1 MNYRTRIIAAT
12 LVLAAGTATV
22 AGARDFDKTWPKEIK
37 EKKAKILVYQPQ
49 LETFDDNRLTA
60 RSAVSVTMKDAAP
73 VFGAVW
79 FDARIEVDRD
89 DREVKLK
96 ETKVT
101 DVKFPTASPEGLAEL
116 RKVIEDEVPKW
127 GDKLNYDELVALMT
141 AVDQEKM
148 TSEQLNNAP
157 PEIIYK
163 NVPSILVL
171 IDGKPIAQD
180 VPDSPVKRVINTP
193 FFIVEQGSTWYLK
206 GAETWYDSKDVL
218 GPYEKSRNKPSKT
231 VVDMADKMVAK
242 PPEDAPKSDKK
253 VIPEVVVRTAP
264 AELIQTEGD
273 PDYQPVE
280 GTTLLFV
287 KDSDTNIIMDTGT
300 QMHFILIAGRWYA
313 SKTLE
318 GPWKYV
324 NGFDLPA
331 DFAKIPA
338 DSPLGE
344 EVLAS
349 IPGTQAAREAL
360 LENQIPTTAEVDRKT
375 ATVTVTYDGEPQFK
389 AIEGTSMSYAINT
402 DKSVLLIDNKYY
414 CCDQAIWFESDS
426 PNGPWA
432 VSTATPPNI
441 ASLPPDV
448 PVYNVKYVQVYEE
461 TPDVVYVG
469 YTPAYTGSYI
479 YNGCV
484 VYGTGYYY
492 QPWYGAYYYPR
503 PVTFGF
509 SVHYSPYGGW
519 GMSFGM
525 SYGWFSMSVG
535 GYGHPGYW
543 GAGGYHA
550 GYHHGYRHGFGAGY
564 VAGSRNGNRVS
575 HHGGNN
581 IYKNRGEGG
590 GVRNTAGRPS
600 QQPAGG
606 RGGAAR
612 PSQQPAGGRGGAARP
627 STQPNNVYADKNGNV
642 HRNNNGQWE
651 QRGKDGWEKSGN
663 RPSNND
669 LNRDYQSRERSQQRQ
684 QSYSRSQSR
693 PSGRSGGGGGRRR

>member
-1 MNYRTRIIAAT
+1 
-12 LVLAAGTATV
+12 
-22 AGARDFDKTWPKEIK
+22 
-37 EKKAKILVYQPQ
+37 
-49 LETFDDNRLTA
+49 
-60 RSAVSVTMKDAAP
+60 
-73 VFGAVW
+73 
-79 FDARIEVDRD
+79 
-89 DREVKLK
+89 
-96 ETKVT
+96 
-101 DVKFPTASPEGLAEL
+101 
-116 RKVIEDEVPKW
+116 
-127 GDKLNYDELVALMT
+127 
-141 AVDQEKM
+141 
-148 TSEQLNNAP
+148 
-157 PEIIYK
+157 
-163 NVPSILVL
+163 
-171 IDGKPIAQD
+171 
-180 VPDSPVKRVINTP
+180 
-193 FFIVEQGSTWYLK
+193 
-206 GAETWYDSKDVL
+206 L
-218 GPYEKSRNKPSKT
+218 GPYEKSRNTPPNSVT
-231 VVDMADKMVAK
+231 ELADRMVAK
-242 PPEDAPKSDKK
+242 PPADAPKPDKK
-253 VIPEVVVRTAP
+253 VIPEIVVRTTP
-264 AELIQTEGD
+264 AELIQTDGE

-313 SKTLE
+313 STGLE

-344 EVLAS
+344 GVLAAV
-349 IPGTQAAREAL
+349 PGTQAAREAL

-389 AIEGTSMSYAINT
+389 AIEGTQMSYAINT
-402 DKSVLLIDNKYY
+402 DKSVLLIDNRYY
-414 CCDQAIWFESDS
+414 CCDQAIWFESDAPS
-426 PNGPWA
+426 GPWI
-432 VSTATPPNI
+432 VSTAVPAAVSSIPPE
-441 ASLPPDV
+441 V
-448 PVYNVKYVQVYEE
+448 PVYNVKYVQVYDSTE
-461 TPDVVYVG
+461 DVVYVG

-550 GYHHGYRHGFGAGY
+550 GYHHGYRQGFGAGY
-564 VAGSRNGNRVS
+564 VAGSRNPQVG
-575 HHGGNN
+575 HHGNN
-581 IYKNRGEGG
+581 LYKDRQN
-590 GVRNTAGRPS
+590 GVRNTAGRDGAATRPS

-606 RGGAAR
+606 RGGAGAR
-612 PSQQPAGGRGGAARP
+612 PSQQP
-627 STQPNNVYADKNGNV
+627 NNVYSDRSGNTY
-642 HRNNNGQWE
+642 RNQSGEWQ
-651 QRGKDGWEKSGN
+651 QRSKDGWQKGGN
-663 RPSNND
+663 NPSTND
-669 LNRDYQSRERSQQRQ
+669 LNRQYQSRERSSQRQ

-693 PSGRSGGGGGRRR
+693 PSGRSGGGGRRR